1 MNPPLTLPGVLT
13 AGIFIG
19 LRLSGLVLFA
29 PGFSNPAVPMRTKA
43 ALVVTGS
50 ALLWPVV
57 PAPAMQFNTL
67 GWVGVVLNEAMV
79 GMLVGL
85 ALNFLFDAALFA
97 GQVVGMQMGFSL
109 ATMMDPQSQADSPV
123 LSIFYQTIVL
133 LIFLALDVH
142 HWLLRALVS
151 SFRYL
156 PAGQPVLTHLRAG
169 AILHMA
175 GSIWVLGL
183 QIAAP
188 ALLATVVADFVLAF
202 LGKSS
207 PQLPVLFIGL
217 SIKSVLGMLLTIV
230 AMAAWPRFF
239 ALQFANAIRWSEQ
252 ILHLAG

>member
-1 MNPPLTLPGVLT
+1 MNPPMTLPGVLT
-13 AGIFIG
+13 AGICIG

-43 ALVVTGS
+43 ALVATGS
-50 ALLWPVV
+50 VLLWPVV
-57 PAPAMQFNTL
+57 PTPAMEFNTL
-67 GWVGVVLNEAMV
+67 GWVGVVLNEAM
-79 GMLVGL
+79 
-85 ALNFLFDAALFA
+85 
-97 GQVVGMQMGFSL
+97 VGMQMGFSL

-169 AILHMA
+169 AVLHAA

-188 ALLATVVADFVLAF
+188 ALLATVIADFVLAF